1 MDHAGATEI
10 GPWGG
15 SVQPMVQAY
24 TLSNRSSLQSFLP
37 LENRNGLGLNEDYR
51 ELVLTSLGRV
61 GAPVLRYRTGDIV
74 CPRFEPTSGIHFVR
88 LEGGYL
94 VGQMICL
101 L

>member
-1 MDHAGATEI
+1 MGFGAAD
-10 GPWGG
+10 G
-15 SVQPMVQAY
+15 SGLHIIESEFIAE
-24 TLSNRSSLQSFLP
+24 FLP

-74 CPRFEPTSGIHFVR
+74 CPRFEPHRASISFDSR
-88 LEGGYL
+88 EGYL